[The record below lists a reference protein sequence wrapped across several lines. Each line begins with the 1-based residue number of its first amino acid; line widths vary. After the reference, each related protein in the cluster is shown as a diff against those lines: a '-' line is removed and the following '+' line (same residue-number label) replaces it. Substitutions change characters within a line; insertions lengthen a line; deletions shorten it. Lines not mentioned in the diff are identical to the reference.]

1 MNFVMA
7 GLSNFW
13 TMLLQDS
20 LIVIP
25 CYNLWEIRLNLLRSD
40 QSNILMLPKGTDN
53 IDPKNILAMMLS
65 EKNTDIC
72 HRQVEIYHIS
82 EIQMEIPKSTM

>member
-1 MNFVMA
+1 MNFVTA
-7 GLSNFW
+7 GQSNFR
-13 TMLLQDS
+13 TVLLQDS
-20 LIVIP
+20 LISGP
-25 CYNLWEIRLNLLRSD
+25 CYNLWEIRLNLLRYD